1 MQPPTKPSN
10 QVSSQKQAEHQQRD
24 QRISHLATPEGWSA
38 AEAEIFDLT
47 ERISSMQVQ
56 LDDKELRTRKGER
69 WYSSCLYHMRLARN
83 AQCELKWLMSRAADL
98 RAQADR
104 REANRLKLEMRKLD
118 IENEA
123 QTRKEAKRL
132 KLEMRKLDIE
142 NAARARANKAETK
155 VRQAQ
160 LNMLGWTKKAM
171 LQTAAER
178 KQAEDEHRQKKLEL
192 LSSQLAQDRADLDAL
207 KTHLKRK
214 YGRDWTH
221 IEYIEAGLM
230 RCIYEDNLH
239 VFSPE
244 VQALAVARGIVQKRE
259 TP

>member
-1 MQPPTKPSN
+1 
-10 QVSSQKQAEHQQRD
+10 
-24 QRISHLATPEGWSA
+24 
-38 AEAEIFDLT
+38 
-47 ERISSMQVQ
+47 MQVQ
-56 LDDKELRTRKGER
+56 LDDKELRARKGEH

-83 AQCELKWLMSRAADL
+83 AQHELKWLMDRAASL
-98 RAQADR
+98 RVQADR
-104 REANRLKLEMRKLD
+104 KEANRLKMETQKLRN
-118 IENEA
+118 ESEA
-123 QTRKEAKRL
+123 Q
-132 KLEMRKLDIE
+132 
-142 NAARARANKAETK
+142 ARAKKAETK

-160 LNMLGWTKKAM
+160 LNMLDEATKKAM
-171 LQTAAER
+171 LQTVAER
-178 KQAEDEHRQKKLEL
+178 NQAEVTQRQKKLKL

-244 VQALAVARGIVQKRE
+244 VQALAVAKGIVQKRE

>member
-1 MQPPTKPSN
+1 MQPPIKPSN
-10 QVSSQKQAEHQQRD
+10 QVSSQKQAERQQRD

-38 AEAEIFDLT
+38 AEVEIFDLT

-56 LDDKELRTRKGER
+56 LDDKELRARKGEH

-83 AQCELKWLMSRAADL
+83 AQHELKWLMDRAASL
-98 RAQADR
+98 RVQADR
-104 REANRLKLEMRKLD
+104 KEANRLKMETQKLRN
-118 IENEA
+118 ESEA
-123 QTRKEAKRL
+123 Q
-132 KLEMRKLDIE
+132 
-142 NAARARANKAETK
+142 ARAKKAETK

-160 LNMLGWTKKAM
+160 LNMLDEATKKAM
-171 LQTAAER
+171 LQTVAER
-178 KQAEDEHRQKKLEL
+178 NQAEVTQRQKKLKL

-244 VQALAVARGIVQKRE
+244 VQALAVAKGIVQKRE